1 MPMNRNHLRRVSGTP
16 ARAADDDISV
26 GQVMALLMRLLNIAT
41 PFVLAKE
48 GTGQSSG

>member
-1 MPMNRNHLRRVSGTP
+1 MNGKHLRRLTATP
-16 ARAADDDISV
+16 ARADDVTV
-26 GQVMALLMRLLNIAT
+26 GQVMALLMRLLDIVT

>member
-1 MPMNRNHLRRVSGTP
+1 MSRNRNHLRRLSGMP